1 MRLKSIKSVALVI
14 AFVFGLSAFATDQDV
29 SKDILVEVANIGT
42 GDFIVVVSGLS
53 EDQIESLRK
62 LPDQDFIK
70 LWVNGVNH
78 DEIPDLAGE
87 IVFSGNRFYFKPDF
101 PLKPGMKYES
111 ELSIPLEPSRTIKK
125 TLVIPASD
133 VEPTKLVAIYPS
145 AGELPENLLK
155 FYVHFSGPMRK
166 GDIYQFIHLRER
178 IKRNGDVTYREIEL
192 PFLEIEQEFWSV
204 DSLRLTLLLD
214 PGRIKRG
221 LKPREEMGPIFEA
234 DKEYELV
241 IDGSWPDANGN
252 ALVAT
257 FNSKKLESI
266 SKVFKTIEPDQSCPN
281 PGTWKFKAP
290 KAGTRNELVLNLDE
304 PLDSAMLRRVIEIRG
319 PDQRRIT
326 GEIRLLENESV
337 WKLRPDTKWEA
348 GRHEIHIDN
357 RLEDLCG
364 NSISKL
370 FDVDVF
376 EKTSAPNSIGETV
389 QVFEVE

>member
-1 MRLKSIKSVALVI
+1 MRSKSILSVVLVI
-14 AFVFGLSAFATDQDV
+14 AFLFGLSAFATDQDV

-62 LPDQDFIK
+62 LADQEFIK

-78 DEIPDLAGE
+78 DEIPALAGE
-87 IVFSGNRFYFKPDF
+87 IVYSGNRFYFKPNF

-111 ELSIPLEPSRTIKK
+111 ELSIPLQPSRTIKK

-166 GDIYQFIHLRER
+166 GDIYQFLHLRER
-178 IKRNGDVTYREIEL
+178 IKRNGDVSYREIEL
-192 PFLEIEQEFWSV
+192 PFLEIEQEFWSA
-204 DSLRLTLLLD
+204 DSHRLTLLLD

-234 DKEYELV
+234 NKEYELV

-252 ALVAT
+252 PLVAT

-266 SKVFKTIEPDQSCPN
+266 SKAFKTFEADQSCPN
-281 PGTWKFKAP
+281 PLAWKFKAP
-290 KAGTRNELVLNLDE
+290 KAGTQNDLVLNLDE
-304 PLDSAMLRRVIEIRG
+304 PLDSAMLQRVIEVRG

-326 GEIRLLENESV
+326 GKIRLLENESL
-337 WKLRPDTKWEA
+337 WKLRPDTNWNA
-348 GRHEIHIDN
+348 GRHAIHIDN

-364 NSISKL
+364 NSISRL

-376 EKTSAPNSIGETV
+376 EKTRAPNSNGETV
-389 QVFEVE
+389 LVFEVE